1 MKKTEENIPS
11 PGKSAAEAQDVR
23 LLQRNRRKE
32 DLIRD
37 FAVLGLLACILA
49 GGGLIA
55 AAGETYLFEGMITYL
70 VMGAG
75 IKACIWMWKGRS
87 PISGEIT
94 CRFL

>member
-49 GGGLIA
+49 A
-55 AAGETYLFEGMITYL
+55 Y
-70 VMGAG
+70 
-75 IKACIWMWKGRS
+75 
-87 PISGEIT
+87 
-94 CRFL
+94 RF